1 MHQMK
6 RTNVLPAPRIDSSPP
21 TDDKWE
27 KERRAFHRLRPS
39 LLRSHLG
46 KYVAIHQSR
55 VVDSGVD
62 QIALAM
68 RVYKRFG
75 YVPIYVGQV
84 LAEPQRPVRMP
95 SPRSVKLVEV

>member
-1 MHQMK
+1 MHQVK
-6 RTNVLPAPRIDSSPP
+6 RTSVLPAPKIGLAPP
-21 TDDKWE
+21 GEDKWE

-39 LLRSHLG
+39 LLRNHLG
-46 KYVAIHQSR
+46 KYVAIHQSK

-95 SPRSVKLVEV
+95 SPRSVKLLES

>member
-1 MHQMK
+1 MDRMK
-6 RTNVLPAPRIDSSPP
+6 RPNVLPAPRIDLSPP
-21 TDDKWE
+21 TEDKWE

-46 KYVAIHQSR
+46 KYVAIHHCK
-55 VVDSGVD
+55 VVDSGAD

-84 LAEPQRPVRMP
+84 LAEPPPPVRIP
-95 SPRSVKLVEV
+95 SPRSVKLLKS